1 MNSSSEVLHMEKY
14 FLIIDECGW
23 RYYIKTDNPDIANL
37 DLLLVPHV
45 RSAFEITK
53 SEFEE
58 GSK

>member
-1 MNSSSEVLHMEKY
+1 MEKY